1 MDIELARTFLEI
13 SESGTFSAAAQRLNV
28 TQSTVSMRIKALEG
42 ELGRPLFLRG
52 RGGITLTAA
61 GEKFRRFAT
70 TLVRVWRRARQE
82 VALPPQYHTILTV
95 GGQYSLWQRL
105 LLRWIDWMRE
115 SSAPE
120 VALQAEIGPSDW
132 LIHQLVDGMLDL
144 TILYAPQG
152 RPGLVVEKLVDESLV
167 LVADRPEHGGVAE
180 ADYVFVDWGE
190 EFAGQHGLAFPDAAP
205 PGLSFG
211 LGNVA
216 LEYLLDRGGAG
227 YFPLRL
233 VRPELDAGRLH
244 RLSAPAFSRPAY
256 VMYRRSDA
264 ALLNRA
270 LGGLRQA
277 AAEESGGS

>member
-28 TQSTVSMRIKALEG
+28 TQSTVSMRIKALER

-61 GEKFRRFAT
+61 GEQFRRFAG

-82 VALPPQYHTILTV
+82 ITLSPQYHTILTV

-105 LLRWIDWMRE
+105 LLRWTGWMRE
-115 SSAPE
+115 NLAG
-120 VALQAEIGPSDW
+120 VALQAEIGPPDW
-132 LIHQLVDGMLDL
+132 LTHQLVDGMLDL
-144 TILYAPQG
+144 AVLYAPQG
-152 RPGLVVEKLVDESLV
+152 RPGLVVEKLVDETLV
-167 LVADRPEHGGVAE
+167 LVASRPDHAGVAA

-190 EFAGQHGLAFPDAAP
+190 DFAGDHGLVFPDAVS

-211 LGNVA
+211 LGNIA
-216 LEYLLDRGGAG
+216 LEYLLERGGAG

-233 VRPELDAGRLH
+233 VRPELEAGRLH
-244 RLSAPAFSRPAY
+244 RLSAPTFSRPAY
-256 VMYRRSDA
+256 LLYRRSDA
-264 ALLNRA
+264 ALLDRA
-270 LGGLRQA
+270 LDGLRRA
-277 AAEESGGS
+277 AVEEPQTS